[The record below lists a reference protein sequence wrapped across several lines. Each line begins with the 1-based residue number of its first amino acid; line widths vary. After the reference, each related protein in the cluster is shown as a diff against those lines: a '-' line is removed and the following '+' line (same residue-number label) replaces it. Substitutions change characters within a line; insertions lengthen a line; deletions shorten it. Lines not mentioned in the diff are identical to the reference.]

1 MFERLER
8 SWSLV
13 KASAAVLRENKS
25 LMVLPVLSS
34 VCSMIVAATF
44 LIPAFASGALD
55 HIGNARHMTPAQAVV
70 LFTFYVTQYFVI
82 IFFNSALIGAA
93 LMHLRGERAS
103 LGDGLRLAASRLPS
117 ILGYAVISAT
127 VGMVLRAIEERAGI
141 VGRIVTGLLGAAW
154 TLATFMVVPILVSQ
168 DVGPFDAV
176 QRSVQLLKRTWGENL
191 LGNAGIGMA
200 FSLVFLLVIALAFGL
215 LMLAAGTGSRVLTV
229 TVIALGVAA
238 VLLLSIVQAALHGI
252 YAAAVYRYAEEG
264 DAGAGFERTLLADSF
279 RLKA

>member
-34 VCSMIVAATF
+34 ICSLIVTASF
-44 LIPAFASGALD
+44 LIPAFVSGAFD
-55 HIGNARHMTPAQAVV
+55 HIGSARHMTPAQFVT
-70 LFTFYVTQYFVI
+70 LFAFYVSQYFVI

-93 LMHLRGERAS
+93 LMHLRGERAT

-117 ILGYAVISAT
+117 ILGYAVVSAT
-127 VGMVLRAIEERAGI
+127 VGMVLRAIEERAGF

-168 DVGPFDAV
+168 DVGPIDAV
-176 QRSVQLLKRTWGENL
+176 QRSVQLLKRTWGESL
-191 LGNAGIGMA
+191 IGNAGIGMA
-200 FSLVFLLVIALAFGL
+200 FSLVFLLVIMLAFGL
-215 LMLAAGTGSRVLTV
+215 LMLAANTGSRIATV
-229 TVIALGVAA
+229 SVVALGVAA

-264 DAGAGFERTLLADSF
+264 DAGAGFERTLLANAF